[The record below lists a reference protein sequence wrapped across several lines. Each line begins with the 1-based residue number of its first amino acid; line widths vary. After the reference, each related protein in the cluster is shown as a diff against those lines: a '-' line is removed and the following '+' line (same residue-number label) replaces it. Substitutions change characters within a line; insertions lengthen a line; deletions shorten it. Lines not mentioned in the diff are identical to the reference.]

1 MGPRLLACERVG
13 STLEE
18 GANFGDGG
26 IQPRERDE
34 GSLRL
39 EIITE
44 SLVEYVDELAI
55 SHGITQLTKL
65 VGHHLEALAVDAE
78 GRGTL
83 DSVADL
89 GVEVV
94 DLSIDVVPKEMAK
107 GSP

>member
-18 GANFGDGG
+18 GANFGEGG
-26 IQPRERDE
+26 IRPHERDE
-34 GSLRL
+34 GSLHL

-44 SLVEYVDELAI
+44 SLEEYIDELAI
-55 SHGITQLTKL
+55 SHGITQLMKL

-83 DSVADL
+83 DGVVDL

-94 DLSIDVVPKEMAK
+94 DPSIDVVLKETAK